1 MSVKKIGKTGSPPF
15 LQLTDSI
22 GVSGNLGEIR
32 TGSKYRKETIDTIK
46 TDLGNW
52 MGNNDFQPIRGQQ
65 VDLAVVIKLCPY
77 RFNNQDADN
86 IAKVICDA
94 LKKRRGDDR
103 FLFNDDSQIIRLL
116 IWKIQRVEDPLW
128 ETDSYDISFR
138 IHDSSKSMILIHPEV
153 I

>member
-1 MSVKKIGKTGSPPF
+1 MSVGKIGKTGSPPF

-22 GVSGNLGEIR
+22 GVSGNLGAIK
-32 TGSKYRKETIDTIK
+32 TGSRYKEETINEIK
-46 TDLGNW
+46 TDLYIW
-52 MGNNDFQPIRGQQ
+52 MGNNDFQPIRGQRL
-65 VDLAVVIKLCPY
+65 DLAVVIKLSPY
-77 RFNNQDADN
+77 RFNKQDADN

-103 FLFNDDSQIIRLL
+103 FLFNNDSQIIRLL
-116 IWKIQRVEDPLW
+116 IWKLQRVEDPFW

-138 IHDSSKSMILIHPEV
+138 IHDSSKPMELVQPEV

>member
-1 MSVKKIGKTGSPPF
+1 MVIKKIGKTGSPPF
-15 LQLTDSI
+15 LQLEDSI
-22 GVSGNLGEIR
+22 SVSGDLGEVK
-32 TGSKYRKETIDTIK
+32 TGKEYRRNMINTIK
-46 TDLGNW
+46 TNLSNW
-52 MGNNDFQPIRGQQ
+52 MTNNNFDPIRGQRL
-65 VDLAVVIKLCPY
+65 DLAVVIKLSPY

-103 FLFNDDSQIIRLL
+103 FLFNNDSQIIRLL

-138 IHDSSKSMILIHPEV
+138 THNSSKSMVLIHPEV
-153 I
+153 M